1 MKSIKSVM
9 ICISLCL
16 FLVGCKD
23 TNEIKEEV
31 TEMTEE
37 ELYDIYYLKEAPEA
51 TDNHDLSEVIKI
63 AVVKNEHSQDET
75 IAIDVENDGIY
86 INPSSSSLGIRAA
99 KGMKKIDDMDQV
111 IDILEKYNV
120 QDWKEDYTTE
130 DPASYQDGV
139 GWNVWIQ
146 YTDGTV
152 QSSKGSGSGLARI
165 TPDGFA
171 DFFNELATFV
181 EERLEDDETK

>member
-1 MKSIKSVM
+1 M
-9 ICISLCL
+9 ICIILCL
-16 FLVGCKD
+16 CLVGCNDK
-23 TNEIKEEV
+23 NEQGEEV
-31 TEMTEE
+31 AEMTDQ

-51 TDNHDLSEVIKI
+51 TGVHDLSDVIKV
-63 AVVKNEHSQDET
+63 AVVKNENLQDET

-86 INPSSSSLGIRAA
+86 INPSSSSLGIRAV
-99 KGMKKIDDMDQV
+99 KGTKKINDMDEV

-120 QDWKEDYTTE
+120 QDWKADYTTE
-130 DPASYQDGV
+130 DPKSYQDGV

-152 QSSKGSGSGLARI
+152 QSFRGSGSGLEKI
-165 TPDGFA
+165 TPDGFS
-171 DFFNELATFV
+171 DFFNELDTFV